1 MTVRECESFR
11 LQGIAHV
18 IRNSDKLLIQ
28 LRQRPRVGVE
38 SACKALN
45 RPRLEGSMKVLSFTL
60 GVLSSCI
67 LAVSPTPALGQH
79 GGGGSGNSGGAHASA
94 GAHSAVSPSHSSS
107 APTNNSRGG
116 TGDHPSVVAFSGRSN
131 RSTTSRVSTA
141 GDGHGS
147 SEGPAPNDTWLNNRS
162 EGEDPARVATI
173 GFPRSDGESHFA
185 DSGSESHTIFAGE
198 SGAIRAEHAQQG
210 TRPAATVPARRPAT
224 APNVA
229 APAIAQPT
237 PAARPRT
244 LVLVRP
250 MHQVQNRRP
259 LWFLAA
265 QPDVTVPHVW
275 RRGFRS
281 GLGIGLFGFGVPFA
295 FGFGP
300 DCNPFWAEPWAFGCN
315 SFGYLD
321 GFGGYGEGYQQEPSE
336 STEQPAQEEPAEQSI
351 YIPPQESSPEEV
363 QAEKILFVLYM
374 KNGAV
379 YAVTNYWIADG
390 KLHYLTSYG
399 GENTIEMNDLDLQ
412 KTVDV
417 NTKRG
422 VDFTLKPRPD
432 QNQQNVP
439 QQ

>member
-1 MTVRECESFR
+1 M
-11 LQGIAHV
+11 
-18 IRNSDKLLIQ
+18 
-28 LRQRPRVGVE
+28 
-38 SACKALN
+38 KALT
-45 RPRLEGSMKVLSFTL
+45 LTL
-60 GVLSSCI
+60 GVLSSWI
-67 LAVSPTPALGQH
+67 LAASPTPVFGQH
-79 GGGGSGNSGGAHASA
+79 GGGGANSGGGHASA
-94 GAHSAVSPSHSSS
+94 GSHSAVSSSHSSS
-107 APTNNSRGG
+107 APTNNVRGV
-116 TGDHPSVVAFSGRSN
+116 TGDHASVVAFSGRSN
-131 RSTTSRVSTA
+131 RSTTSHASTA
-141 GDGHGS
+141 GEGHGS

-162 EGEDPARVATI
+162 EAEDSPRVVTI
-173 GFPRSDGESHFA
+173 GFPRSGGESHFA
-185 DSGSESHTIFAGE
+185 GSGSEPHTVFAGE
-198 SGAIRAEHAQQG
+198 SGAIHAEQAQQVP
-210 TRPAATVPARRPAT
+210 RPAAAAPARPPVSVPT
-224 APNVA
+224 IA

-244 LVLVRP
+244 LVRP
-250 MHQVQNRRP
+250 ANRVQNRRP

-281 GLGIGLFGFGVPFA
+281 GLGIGFFGFGVPFF

-300 DCNPFWAEPWAFGCN
+300 DCNPFWAEPWAFGCD

-321 GFGGYGEGYQQEPSE
+321 GFGGYGAAYQQELPE

-351 YIPPQESSPEEV
+351 YIPPQESSPEEI

-379 YAVTNYWIADG
+379 YAVTNYWFADG

-399 GENTIEMNDLDLQ
+399 GENTVEMSDLDLQ

-432 QNQQNVP
+432 QNPQNVP